1 MLASWRMNL
10 DGGRGLDGEP
20 HLAGTARPDVARL
33 SAPDAAALGV
43 RDGDLVSV
51 RGPSSAITLP
61 VAVTEMLD
69 GVVWVPARI
78 DGIGT
83 PGRLGANVA
92 DRVQVVAAGDT
103 GAAAGKGR

>member
-1 MLASWRMNL
+1 MNL

-33 SAPDAAALGV
+33 SATSATALGV